1 MKIGTDVSLETCRA
15 EGYMVIE
22 FAVRELYPN
31 GRKNGI
37 DKDCLVNCT
46 KSYPDYIRKEQ
57 GWGVGDPVI
66 MLDVDYSWND
76 LMELYLKHKKGIDS
90 LIGASYDV
98 ETIEP
103 TEYDILNL
111 ASDIDAY
118 CGLDY

>member
-1 MKIGTDVSLETCRA
+1 MKIGTDVSLQTCRD

-37 DKDCLVNCT
+37 DKEHCVNFT
-46 KSYPDYIRKEQ
+46 KSYPDYIRKEM
-57 GWGVGDPVI
+57 GWSPGDSMI
-66 MLDVDYSWND
+66 LLDVDYSWND
-76 LMELYLKHKKGIDS
+76 LIEIYQKHKKGIDS
-90 LIGASYDV
+90 MIGASYDV
-98 ETIEP
+98 ENIEP

-111 ASDIDAY
+111 GSDIDAY